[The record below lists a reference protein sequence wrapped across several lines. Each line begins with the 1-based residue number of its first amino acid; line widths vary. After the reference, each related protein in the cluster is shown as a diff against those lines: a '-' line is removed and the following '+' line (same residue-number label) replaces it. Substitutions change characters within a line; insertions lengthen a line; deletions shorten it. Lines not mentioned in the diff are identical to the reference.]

1 MIFITIL
8 EGTSGGHSFHPLL
21 IAGSTS
27 KLDEVVQG
35 HIQLRPA
42 AVFSVSGLLG
52 NVVNA
57 PGDLMLLLCI
67 WVFFFSLW

>member
-1 MIFITIL
+1 MIIATIL
-8 EGTSGGHSFHPLL
+8 EGTSGGRSFHPLL

-27 KLDEVVQG
+27 KLGEVVQG

-57 PGDLMLLLCI
+57 SGDLMLLLSAFY
-67 WVFFFSLW
+67 FFNLW

>member
-1 MIFITIL
+1 MEVIY
-8 EGTSGGHSFHPLL
+8 FHPLL
-21 IAGSTS
+21 IAGSIS

-42 AVFSVSGLLG
+42 AAFSVSGLLG

-57 PGDLMLLLCI
+57 PGDLMLLLCS
-67 WVFFFSLW
+67 FFYYYFFNLW